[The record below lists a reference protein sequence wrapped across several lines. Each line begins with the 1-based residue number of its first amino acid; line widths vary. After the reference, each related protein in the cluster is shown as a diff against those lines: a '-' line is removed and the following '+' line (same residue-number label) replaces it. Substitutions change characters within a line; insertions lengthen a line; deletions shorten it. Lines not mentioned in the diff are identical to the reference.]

1 MFFLCVWI
9 SVVVCCV
16 LCVLVLMVLMVGDL
30 CVDFDLNL
38 VGGEF
43 VVVLLFHYFCCML
56 SVVIFWM
63 IGGWGY
69 GCWCCWMCWC
79 WNVGGEVFY
88 FWLYCVYILFIYF
101 RLAFVICNCVGRM
114 QSLYIGKYW
123 INVLKIIPAAARFF
137 SLDASSCILATQSYG
152 AGTFCSPL
160 WAQLVWCECM
170 IWIWI

>member
-56 SVVIFWM
+56 SVVIF
-63 IGGWGY
+63 
-69 GCWCCWMCWC
+69 
-79 WNVGGEVFY
+79 
-88 FWLYCVYILFIYF
+88 
-101 RLAFVICNCVGRM
+101 
-114 QSLYIGKYW
+114 
-123 INVLKIIPAAARFF
+123 
-137 SLDASSCILATQSYG
+137 
-152 AGTFCSPL
+152 
-160 WAQLVWCECM
+160 
-170 IWIWI
+170 